1 MLYEGEPMRRF
12 VAVLVAALALA
23 LVAQN
28 SALGGAKEGKTRWM
42 NNKDTTGK
50 YKVNPPIKVE
60 AKSEVKLKI
69 IFKANDLAEFFVI
82 GDGDTDVDLFV
93 YDSKGKLVG
102 KDEDPAERGSDLC
115 VVRWTPSQEEEFTI
129 VIRNVDQ
136 KLYNTVTAGCN

>member
-1 MLYEGEPMRRF
+1 MKRLAAF
-12 VAVLVAALALA
+12 VVCAVALI

-28 SALGGAKEGKTRWM
+28 NARGGAKEGKMRWM

-69 IFKANDLAEFFVI
+69 TFKANELAEFFVI

-93 YDSKGKLVG
+93 VDSKGKLVG

-115 VVRWTPSQEEEFTI
+115 VVRWTPVQEEEFT
-129 VIRNVDQ
+129 
-136 KLYNTVTAGCN
+136 

>member
-1 MLYEGEPMRRF
+1 MKRLAAFGMC
-12 VAVLVAALALA
+12 ALALI
-23 LVAQN
+23 LVAQSN
-28 SALGGAKEGKTRWM
+28 ARGGAKDGKIRWM

-69 IFKANDLAEFFVI
+69 TFKANELAEFFVI

-93 YDSKGKLVG
+93 VDSKGQLVG

-115 VVRWTPSQEEEFTI
+115 VVRWTPVQEEEFTI
-129 VIRNVDQ
+129 IIRNVDP